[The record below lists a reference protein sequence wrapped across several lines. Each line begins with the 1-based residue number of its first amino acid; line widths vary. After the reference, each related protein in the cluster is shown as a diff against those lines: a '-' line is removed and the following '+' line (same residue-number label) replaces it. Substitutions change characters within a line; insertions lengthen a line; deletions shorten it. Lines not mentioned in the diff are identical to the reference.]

1 MILPIIPDGHR
12 KGLPEG
18 IPVLRRSFGQGDR
31 MATSEYIRNGG
42 TAKKMHEAVSHLP
55 AAGRR
60 ASIGP
65 ATATAAVVALNDL
78 LMIVLAFAA
87 ALVLRTMVVFQLYP
101 ALGRSTSSW
110 AHPIELAYLGWY
122 VLAFVLVAR
131 RYGLYAPIAGS
142 TAAHEMRLVL
152 QACLNAGLLL
162 CGTLYL
168 LRAVEVSRIL
178 VMLLVVSSA
187 VTLSVRRVIGR
198 FSRYRQFEQGIELRN
213 VVILGTNQL
222 SLALSRHLQHHIRLG
237 YRFVGFVS
245 ATGNTLS
252 PEIEPGQVLG
262 GIDKIRQLTRMHF
275 VDEVVIG
282 EFCPTEQAIR
292 LLEDA
297 RELGIDVRA
306 IAGYYGELTTNAP
319 VEYLGIFPMSALHR
333 SEPRIVGL
341 FFKRIV
347 DIALSLGALIA
358 AAPLMTAI
366 ALAVKLDSPGPVFY
380 VSERIGKR
388 GRVFRCI
395 KYRTMVKNA
404 EAMKKDLAAQNER
417 DGILFKMR
425 NDPRIT
431 RLGRFLRKYSL
442 DELPQFLNVLR
453 GEMSIVGPRPPI
465 ASEVEKYELEHFR
478 RLEVMPGL
486 TGLWQVQARHDPS
499 FAKYIE
505 LDTAYVENWSIWLD
519 LKILVRTADV
529 VLRGTG
535 S

>member
-1 MILPIIPDGHR
+1 
-12 KGLPEG
+12 
-18 IPVLRRSFGQGDR
+18 
-31 MATSEYIRNGG
+31 MATSEYIQNGR
-42 TAKKMHEAVSHLP
+42 TAKKADEAAPHLP
-55 AAGRR
+55 AAARR
-60 ASIGP
+60 IFFGP
-65 ATATAAVVALNDL
+65 DTATAVAMGLNDV
-78 LMIVLAFAA
+78 LMIAVAFAA
-87 ALVLRTMVVFQLYP
+87 AIVVRTMVLFRVHP
-101 ALGRSTSSW
+101 ALGKSPAYW
-110 AHPIELAYLGWY
+110 AHPMELAYLGWFA
-122 VLAFVLVAR
+122 VAFIVIAR

-142 TAAHEMRLVL
+142 TARHELRLVV
-152 QACLNAGLLL
+152 QGCLSAGLLL
-162 CGTLYL
+162 CGALYL
-168 LRAVEVSRIL
+168 FRAVEVSR
-178 VMLLVVSSA
+178 LLVTLLVAASA
-187 VTLSVRRVIGR
+187 VTLSVRRVFGR

-222 SLALSRHLQHHIRLG
+222 SLALSRHLEYHRRLG

-245 ATGNTLS
+245 ATGAGTTVS
-252 PEIEPGQVLG
+252 PEIALNQILG
-262 GIDKIRQLTRMHF
+262 GVDKIRQLTRLHF

-282 EFCPTEQAIR
+282 EFCPPEQAIR
-292 LLEDA
+292 LVEDA

-306 IAGYYGELTTNAP
+306 IAGYYGELATNAP

-333 SEPRIVGL
+333 SEPRVVGL
-341 FFKRIV
+341 FCKRVV
-347 DIALSLGALIA
+347 DIVLSLAALITT
-358 AAPLMTAI
+358 APLMVLI
-366 ALAVKLDSPGPVFY
+366 ALAVKFDSPGPVFY

-388 GRVFRCI
+388 GRVFRCL

-404 EAMKKDLAAQNER
+404 EAMKNDLAAHNER

-486 TGLWQVQARHDPS
+486 TGLWQVQARHDPA

-505 LDTAYVENWSIWLD
+505 LDTAYVENWSLWLD
-519 LKILVRTADV
+519 FKILVRTADV